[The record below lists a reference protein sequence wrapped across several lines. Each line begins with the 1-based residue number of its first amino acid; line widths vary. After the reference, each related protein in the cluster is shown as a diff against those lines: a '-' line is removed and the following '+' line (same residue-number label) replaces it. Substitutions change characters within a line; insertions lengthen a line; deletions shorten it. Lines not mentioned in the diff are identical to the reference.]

1 MNTLHEATGLSEFM
15 ANDHRRCDGLC
26 AEANRFAS
34 ARRWSSAGAA
44 LRALD
49 QALAHHLAM
58 EEQVLFPVLEGSRSA
73 PAAPTQSMRVE
84 HEDMRELLA
93 ELSEALKSEDR
104 DRYLRLSETLMMLR
118 QRHNLE
124 EEGVLYPLA
133 EQILGDSTTEVL
145 KAMQHVV
152 VDAEEG

>member
-1 MNTLHEATGLSEFM
+1 MNTLDEVTGLGEFM

-26 AEANRFAS
+26 AEAKRLAS
-34 ARRWSSAGAA
+34 AGRWDSAGAV

-58 EEQVLFPVLEGSRSA
+58 EEHVLFPVLEGSRSA
-73 PAAPTQSMRVE
+73 PMGPTQTMRVE

-93 ELSEALKSEDR
+93 EMSEALKSEDR
-104 DRYLRLSETLMMLR
+104 DRYLGLSETLLMLR

-124 EEGVLYPLA
+124 EEQVLYPLA
-133 EQILGDSTTEVL
+133 EQILGDSAAEVL

-152 VDAEEG
+152 VDAEDE